1 MSSVDFA
8 QLFQLMQQNPDAG
21 RQLMTETLRARAGDD
36 PRMAMM
42 LDYMKQSEAPA
53 SEPVRDPGR
62 AQRIRAT
69 IQEMREEL
77 VELHQRN
84 EDLADALGACPVC
97 WGRVRHCEECRGR
110 GRPGWQKPDPQLFDE
125 LVAPAITKRGEP

>member
-8 QLFQLMQQNPDAG
+8 QLFQMMQQNPAAG
-21 RQLMTETLRARAGDD
+21 RQLMTESLRARAADD
-36 PRMAMM
+36 PRMAVM

-53 SEPVRDPGR
+53 SESARDPSR
-62 AQRIRAT
+62 AQRIRAA

-84 EDLADALGACPVC
+84 EDLADALGACPIC
-97 WGRVRHCEECRGR
+97 WGRVQHCEECRGR
-110 GRPGWQKPDPQLFDE
+110 GRPGWQMPDPELFDE